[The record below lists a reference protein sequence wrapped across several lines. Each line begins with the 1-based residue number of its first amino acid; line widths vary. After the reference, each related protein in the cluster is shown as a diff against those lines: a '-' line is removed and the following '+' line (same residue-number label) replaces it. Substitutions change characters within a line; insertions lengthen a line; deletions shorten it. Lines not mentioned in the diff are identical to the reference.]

1 VCEETKLRRRCLFLA
16 YRHTYQRPIDPI
28 NLIQNSA
35 AFMKQLQRISAQALY
50 IGNGC
55 ADLLNS
61 NLPSLSKPPART
73 SRSSVFTWPI
83 CRAIVSRMIAS

>member
-1 VCEETKLRRRCLFLA
+1 
-16 YRHTYQRPIDPI
+16 
-28 NLIQNSA
+28 
-35 AFMKQLQRISAQALY
+35 MKQLQRISAQALY

-55 ADLLNS
+55 ADLLNCF
-61 NLPSLSKPPART
+61 PLSKPPART